1 MLERLKSAH
10 RVVGIKQSTRA
21 VKDGNALMAFIAG
34 DADRR
39 VTQQLESLCIE
50 KSIEVVRVGTMKELG
65 EACGIDVGAAS
76 AVILK
81 TV

>member
-1 MLERLKSAH
+1 MLERLKTAH

-21 VKDGNALMAFIAG
+21 VKDGNALMAFIAE

-50 KSIEVVRVGTMKELG
+50 KSIEVIRVDTMKELG
-65 EACGIDVGAAS
+65 EACGIDVGAAT
-76 AVILK
+76 AVIIK